1 MLIREPLR
9 TPSHHQEEEEI
20 SSQPLNVSVHH
31 PFYKENNMLL
41 QLCAFDDTSGGIHHG
56 TLHAASAIIANNR
69 FDGYLSE
76 TRAPGVPLTALHND
90 VLLLDKYYFHVPD
103 DPEYAV
109 VPTFRHWQFPHNRI
123 PQSWTELG
131 GSTRAPAATAA
142 HSDMS
147 FAVRLRDSKCRVSG
161 YLEGLQIAH
170 LCPQA
175 EEPWA
180 NRNEMGK
187 FAVNPLAQPG
197 HWINNALC
205 LRADLHFAFDQRR
218 FVLLPKS
225 DKLVVHV
232 LEASRE
238 LLRLYHNIEIQP
250 STNGL
255 GVGVAFLFS
264 RFAWTIFNCT
274 TNTSFSRSTDRR
286 RLAFYNPATKET
298 INETIFMSD
307 VPKLDESRSRSQS
320 PKKRLHSNRS
330 DPTERRE
337 QDQKGCEALLR
348 DPAPASLPRIPK
360 RKRESSI
367 SLSSDDVEENTHDFT
382 RASREASE
390 SLSSSRPFICDSQA
404 TQQGQPCEEQSCPDV
419 NLISEAARIQ
429 ALREEALCK
438 ERKSSDVNNVYEEE
452 QSWLE
457 KAINRPHSAQ
467 SMTRLLEAMGYE
479 ILTD

>member
-1 MLIREPLR
+1 MAALQAKDTVRGQELLAWFPRILIAPRDKQVTQTKRPPNRNTHRFANVTERSATMLIREPLR

-205 LRADLHFAFDQRR
+205 LRADLHLAFAQRR
-218 FVLLPKS
+218 FVLLPKL

-238 LLRLYHNIEIQP
+238 LLRLYHNCLLYTSP
-250 STNGL
+250 S
-255 GVGVAFLFS
+255 
-264 RFAWTIFNCT
+264 
-274 TNTSFSRSTDRR
+274 
-286 RLAFYNPATKET
+286 P
-298 INETIFMSD
+298 
-307 VPKLDESRSRSQS
+307 
-320 PKKRLHSNRS
+320 
-330 DPTERRE
+330 
-337 QDQKGCEALLR
+337 R
-348 DPAPASLPRIPK
+348 DS
-360 RKRESSI
+360 
-367 SLSSDDVEENTHDFT
+367 
-382 RASREASE
+382 
-390 SLSSSRPFICDSQA
+390 
-404 TQQGQPCEEQSCPDV
+404 
-419 NLISEAARIQ
+419 
-429 ALREEALCK
+429 
-438 ERKSSDVNNVYEEE
+438 
-452 QSWLE
+452 
-457 KAINRPHSAQ
+457 
-467 SMTRLLEAMGYE
+467 
-479 ILTD
+479 